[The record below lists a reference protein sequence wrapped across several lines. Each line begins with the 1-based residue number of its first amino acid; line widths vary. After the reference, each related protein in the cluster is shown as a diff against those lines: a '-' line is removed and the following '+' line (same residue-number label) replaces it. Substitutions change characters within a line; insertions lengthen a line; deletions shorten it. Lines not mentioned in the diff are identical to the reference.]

1 MWPPPLSQTPLEF
14 EVKSRIDG
22 KRIDSYLASRFTDYS
37 RQVLQKVI
45 DAEGVRVNGR
55 TVKASYRVRSGDM
68 ISIHLPELP
77 EVSPQPEDLP
87 IEVVYEDEH
96 LAVVNKPAGMVT
108 HRARKLAR
116 VRWSTRFNFISTG
129 CRRLPE
135 KNGRESSTAS
145 TGTQL
150 VSWSSPRTSTSTI
163 ASLIRFKHAVCR
175 KNTWPWSTAFRS
187 ATVITSSSRSA
198 FTPFPVRRWPF
209 AQPPTA
215 ANRP

>member
-1 MWPPPLSQTPLEF
+1 MEF

-22 KRIDSYLASRFTDYS
+22 KRIDAYLASRFTDYS

-55 TVKASYRVRSGDM
+55 TVKASYRVRSGDR

-108 HRARKLAR
+108 HPRAETGEAR
-116 VRWSTRFNFISTG
+116 S
-129 CRRLPE
+129 
-135 KNGRESSTAS
+135 
-145 TGTQL
+145 
-150 VSWSSPRTSTSTI
+150 
-163 ASLIRFKHAVCR
+163 
-175 KNTWPWSTAFRS
+175 
-187 ATVITSSSRSA
+187 
-198 FTPFPVRRWPF
+198 
-209 AQPPTA
+209 
-215 ANRP
+215 